1 MMRLAAL
8 LLLLVSSA
16 FSSSP
21 LIMKHADSL
30 NVARTRGIL
39 HLQGRVLFVH
49 DSIEFRTQHAT
60 WNKDA
65 EMVTCNGGFLFT
77 HPSGFIHAHEGIYQ
91 KKNSMATARGD
102 VNAGDSAHTYAF
114 KGEYLIY
121 DREQE
126 ILTMPDRPRLF
137 QFETRKDS
145 TIDTVK
151 IEARRIIFNK
161 KESFAEAYKNVKLT
175 QKDMIVTCDTGY
187 FDRKNNWLSLTGHPT
202 CDMLNYHLTGDSIF
216 MVLDSTGKQLK
227 SALVIRNAH
236 GVQKEED
243 KQGTPGH
250 VTEAFGDTLFAEFDD
265 GKIERLYVN
274 LNARGFFYEND
285 LKEYRNLMDGDRLD
299 LYFKKG
305 KMDRAVVAGRAQS
318 TYFFVKKDRTV
329 AGKNEATGD
338 TIHLLFD
345 AQKNAVKSL
354 RLLGGGTM
362 ASGRYVDMEKLA
374 RQKKAAE
381 LDSISKLAKDRIA
394 KAAAKNDSTGKAV
407 VPDAAEKVVTPAAAE
422 KVVAPAPKGK
432 GAPAPAPKRTAP
444 MENSTTRKDPASKA
458 APEPK
463 NATEPKSSP
472 APAPKK
478 QPASTEGK
486 S

>member
-1 MMRLAAL
+1 MMRLAVL

-21 LIMKHADSL
+21 LIMKHADNL

-39 HLQGRVLFVH
+39 NLQGNVFFIH
-49 DSIEFRTQHAT
+49 DSIEFRTQFAT

-77 HPSGFIHAHEGIYQ
+77 HPAGYIQAQEGIYQ
-91 KKNSMATARGD
+91 KKSSMATARGD

-137 QFETRKDS
+137 QFETHKDS

-161 KESFAEAYKNVKLT
+161 KESFAEAYKDVKLT
-175 QKDMIVTCDTGY
+175 QKDMVVTCDTGY

-236 GVQKEED
+236 GVQQEED
-243 KQGTPGH
+243 KRGTPGH

-285 LKEYRNLMDGDRLD
+285 LKDYRNLMDGDRLD

-305 KMDRAVVAGRAQS
+305 KMDRAVVSGKAQS

-362 ASGRYVDMEKLA
+362 ASGRYVDMEKTA
-374 RQKKAAE
+374 RLKKAAE
-381 LDSISKLAKDRIA
+381 LDSISKVAQDRIA
-394 KAAAKNDSTGKAV
+394 KAAAKNDS
-407 VPDAAEKVVTPAAAE
+407 AA
-422 KVVAPAPKGK
+422 KVVAPAPTGKTDASKGK
-432 GAPAPAPKRTAP
+432 AVTPTGKTVAPAPKSNNAPAPAPKQPT
-444 MENSTTRKDPASKA
+444 SKNGA
-458 APEPK
+458 A
-463 NATEPKSSP
+463 P

>member
-1 MMRLAAL
+1 MMRLAVL
-8 LLLLVSSA
+8 LLLLASTA

-21 LIMKHADSL
+21 LIMKHADNL

-39 HLQGRVLFVH
+39 NLQGSVFFVH
-49 DSIEFRTQHAT
+49 DSIEFRTEYAT

-77 HPSGFIHAHEGIYQ
+77 HPSGYIQAQEGIYQ

-126 ILTMPDRPRLF
+126 ILTMPDRPKLF
-137 QFETRKDS
+137 QFETHKDS
-145 TIDTVK
+145 SVDTVT

-202 CDMLNYHLTGDSIF
+202 CDMKNYHLTGDSIF
-216 MVLDSTGKQLK
+216 MVLDSSGKQLQ

-236 GVQKEED
+236 GVQQEED
-243 KQGTPGH
+243 KRGTPGH
-250 VTEAFGDTLFAEFDD
+250 VTEAFGDTLYAEFND

-299 LYFKKG
+299 LFFKKG
-305 KMDRAVVAGRAQS
+305 KMDRAVVSGKAQS

-362 ASGRYVDMEKLA
+362 ASGRYVDMEKAA

-381 LDSISKLAKDRIA
+381 LDSISKVAKDRIA
-394 KAAAKNDSTGKAV
+394 KASAKNDSTA
-407 VPDAAEKVVTPAAAE
+407 
-422 KVVAPAPKGK
+422 KVVAPAPTGK
-432 GAPAPAPKRTAP
+432 KDAPAPAPKQPT
-444 MENSTTRKDPASKA
+444 SKNGA
-458 APEPK
+458 A
-463 NATEPKSSP
+463 P

-486 S
+486 P